1 MPISLLKLPCLV
13 RDLVVTQLEY
23 QDLFLLSICSRRTKF
38 LVKEARIKNSKLTFL
53 FEQSHGYNTFSI
65 GVFTGR
71 CMWIPV
77 TSLLHVPKLALK
89 EVCKVKLDHD
99 YEAATNIDIWCPL
112 NGVFLNRVECA
123 NEPMA
128 IHKAFQDHINSI
140 FHYSDTYQL
149 FLSTKPGGNLPNISN
164 VTEIRILEDTVD
176 PTFLTNVLTRYPDVR
191 SLSIASISDG
201 ELPKDS
207 PFFQIQN
214 VGVRLHSVSHYFLN
228 FLGRNIRLQRVT
240 LTNQDLL
247 QFLDK
252 WISNEAYHNLETLT
266 IYVDAPNTLIN
277 EELIRQTI
285 EFEEYDPNE
294 PEKRPEHFVFDV
306 PYVSVIPRKFSL
318 RDPEFVEIKRITDG
332 KRAFFRFD
340 ITSFQL
346 LVHND

>member
-1 MPISLLKLPCLV
+1 MPICLLKLPCLV

-38 LVKEARIKNSKLTFL
+38 LVKEARIKISKLTFL

-65 GVFTGR
+65 GVFTDK

-112 NGVFLNRVECA
+112 NGVFLNRIECA
-123 NEPMA
+123 NDPMA

-214 VGVRLHSVSHYFLN
+214 VGVRLHSVSHYFLV
-228 FLGRNIRLQRVT
+228 F
-240 LTNQDLL
+240 
-247 QFLDK
+247 FF
-252 WISNEAYHNLETLT
+252 WILN
-266 IYVDAPNTLIN
+266 
-277 EELIRQTI
+277 
-285 EFEEYDPNE
+285 
-294 PEKRPEHFVFDV
+294 
-306 PYVSVIPRKFSL
+306 VI
-318 RDPEFVEIKRITDG
+318 V
-332 KRAFFRFD
+332 
-340 ITSFQL
+340 
-346 LVHND
+346 